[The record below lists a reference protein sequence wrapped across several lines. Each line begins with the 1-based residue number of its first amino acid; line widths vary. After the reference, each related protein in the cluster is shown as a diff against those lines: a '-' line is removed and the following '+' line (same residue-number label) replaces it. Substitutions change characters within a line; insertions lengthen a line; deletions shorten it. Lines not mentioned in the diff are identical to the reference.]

1 MTQGAQR
8 AQEVNGAQRVQS
20 CPNGLLRA
28 NPRRKRM
35 PHISLEA
42 LALSIITIV
51 IAVIITS
58 AITIIIIIIISM
70 CGRWAPPTSG
80 KQEHKPTIYV

>member
-1 MTQGAQR
+1 
-8 AQEVNGAQRVQS
+8 
-20 CPNGLLRA
+20 
-28 NPRRKRM
+28 M

-70 CGRWAPPTSG
+70 RKMGATNLGQTRVQAYNLRARGGGENTTKKKLPSPSN
-80 KQEHKPTIYV
+80 Q